1 MNEGLIARRYA
12 SAMLKVAEE
21 RRAAGEVYERM
32 KRFEENYVSHP
43 DLHKALVNPLVPAWD
58 KEALVA
64 LAAGVEG
71 GELFMRGVRLL
82 LRNHREMYIRSIGL
96 MYQQLYRKAHGIGR
110 VRIISVAPL
119 DVGTLQRVKKLVLG
133 SGYREVEL
141 LEETD
146 LSLIG
151 GFVVQI
157 DSHRLDCS
165 VRGELRRLAE
175 ELDLNDNH
183 KKQIDHDDIETE

>member
-12 SAMLKVAEE
+12 SAILKVAEK
-21 RRAAGEVYERM
+21 RQVAGEVYEAM
-32 KRFEENYVSHP
+32 KRFEESYVTHP
-43 DLHKALVNPLVPAWD
+43 DLHKALSNPLVSLRD

-64 LAAGVEG
+64 VAAGVDG

-82 LRNHREMYIRSIGL
+82 LRNRREMYIRSIGL
-96 MYQQLYRKAHGIGR
+96 MYQELYRRSRGIGR
-110 VRIISVAPL
+110 VRVVSVAPL
-119 DVGTLQRVKKLVLG
+119 DEGILQRLKNMAVE

-141 LEETD
+141 VEETD

-151 GFVVQI
+151 GFVVRM
-157 DSHRLDCS
+157 DSVRLDCS

-175 ELDLNDNH
+175 EWNKND
-183 KKQIDHDDIETE
+183 KP